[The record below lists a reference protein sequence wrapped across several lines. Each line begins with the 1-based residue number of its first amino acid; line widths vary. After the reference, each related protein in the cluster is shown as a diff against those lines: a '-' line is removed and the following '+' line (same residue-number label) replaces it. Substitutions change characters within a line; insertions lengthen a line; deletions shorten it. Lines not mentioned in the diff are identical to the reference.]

1 MREISVAIVQTN
13 PRLGDVEGNTYQM
26 KRRIEEI
33 CGAEE
38 VNLIVFPE
46 LCTTGYECGM
56 GFTDLAEPIPGTTVN
71 IIAQH
76 AEEYSVYVAFGIAA
90 KAKKV
95 ESILY
100 DAAVLVGPEGELA
113 GAYHKVHLKGEER
126 LVFRPGFRYPVL
138 ETDFGLVGLMLG
150 WDLAFPEVARS
161 YALDGAELLCV
172 LANWEK
178 PNEAEWRSYVYSRAF
193 ENAIFVAAANRVG
206 VEPSYEFL
214 GGSRVVSPLGK
225 THAIV
230 EGDGEGYMVARID
243 LDEVRKV
250 REDLQVMQYRQPR
263 TYRNI
268 VKMY

>member
-1 MREISVAIVQTN
+1 MREIRVAIAQTN

-33 CGAEE
+33 CGSQE

-56 GFTDLAEPIPGTTVN
+56 GFTDLAESIPGALVN
-71 IIAQH
+71 IIGQH
-76 AEEYSVYVAFGIAA
+76 AEEYGVYVAFGMAA
-90 KAKKV
+90 KAKV

-126 LVFRPGFRYPVL
+126 LAFRPGFRYPVL

-178 PNEAEWRSYVYSRAF
+178 PNENEWRSYVYSRAY
-193 ENAIFVAAANRVG
+193 ENAVFVAAANRVG
-206 VEPSYEFL
+206 AEPSYEFL
-214 GGSRVVSPLGK
+214 GGSRVVGPRGK

-230 EGDGEGYMVARID
+230 EGDSEGFMIAHID

-250 REDLQVMQYRQPR
+250 REDAQLIQCRQPR

>member
-1 MREISVAIVQTN
+1 MREINVAIVQTN

-33 CGAEE
+33 CGMEE

-56 GFTDLAEPIPGTTVN
+56 GFTDLAETIPGETVN
-71 IIAQH
+71 IIAKH
-76 AEEYSVYVAFGIAA
+76 AEEYAVYIAFGLAA
-90 KAKKV
+90 KAKV

-100 DAAVLVGPEGELA
+100 DAAVLVGPEGELT

-126 LVFRPGFRYPVL
+126 LAFRPGFRYPVL
-138 ETDFGLVGLMLG
+138 ETDFGLVGLVLG

-161 YALDGAELLCV
+161 YALEGVELLCV

-178 PNEAEWRSYVYSRAF
+178 PHETEWRSYVYSRAF
-193 ENAIFVAAANRVG
+193 ENALFVAAANRVG
-206 VEPSYEFL
+206 AEPSYEFL
-214 GGSRVVSPLGK
+214 GASRVVGPRGK

-230 EGDGEGYMVARID
+230 EGDSEGYMIARID
-243 LDEVRKV
+243 LDEVKKV
-250 REDLQVMQYRQPR
+250 REDLQIMQCRQPR

-268 VKMY
+268 PKMY